1 MTETSYRMSREQVDA
16 FLAAPRHAIIAAQTS
31 SGGDRMFSRE
41 RTFPGCVRV
50 AAVLVTALLVIADAS
65 SESHDFVPAFGDLR
79 FGDSEES
86 VSQILGGLSK
96 SSYGRRGKVPT
107 VIAGDSFWVD
117 VDFTEDRLWRI
128 VLVSEDGHAGIGPM
142 SAILKHKYGES
153 TFARDR
159 PDFRRQVSGPFF
171 GCNTDQRWVF
181 GRKRYLSIYVCE
193 K

>member
-117 VDFTEDRLWRI
+117 VDFREDRLWRI
-128 VLVSEDGHAGIGPM
+128 VLVSNDGYA
-142 SAILKHKYGES
+142 AIEPNGQPSGSPTPPVSHHSVQRIQPTTLVSE
-153 TFARDR
+153 R
-159 PDFRRQVSGPFF
+159 PGSLLIQQPVG
-171 GCNTDQRWVF
+171 
-181 GRKRYLSIYVCE
+181 GRSPSCMH
-193 K
+193 